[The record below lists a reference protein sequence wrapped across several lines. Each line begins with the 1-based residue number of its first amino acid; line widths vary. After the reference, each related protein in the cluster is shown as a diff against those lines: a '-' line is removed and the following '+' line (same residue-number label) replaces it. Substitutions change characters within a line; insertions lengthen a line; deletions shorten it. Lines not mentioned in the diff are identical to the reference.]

1 MKIPNAFGHR
11 NTSAQSH
18 CTALLPGN
26 LNNADLKLLP
36 LLLSVH
42 LEGEGGGQL
51 SQVKCGGAQILV

>member
-1 MKIPNAFGHR
+1 MKVPNAFGHR

-42 LEGEGGGQL
+42 LEGGQL
-51 SQVKCGGAQILV
+51 CQVKCGGAQILV

>member
-1 MKIPNAFGHR
+1 MKIPKAFGHR

-26 LNNADLKLLP
+26 LNNADLKLLR

-42 LEGEGGGQL
+42 LEGGGQL